1 MKTYDAILIGGGPA
15 GSTCAWK
22 LVSAGLKTLVLDRAR
37 FPRVKLCAGWV
48 TPPVVKALDLDLQEY
63 RRDHT
68 VEEIRGFTV
77 RRFGSQE
84 IQLNYDSIVSYGII
98 RREFDHYLLQR
109 SHANVR
115 DGIPTLEIERQDDS
129 FVVNGSYRTPLLI
142 GAGGHYCPVA
152 RYLGTHLQRESCI
165 STQELEIKVEED
177 KLAEYRIDPASP
189 LIVYCD
195 DMRGYAWCFRKGVFV
210 NIGIGRTQNT
220 NLKKHLSE
228 FLEQLIERRWIPA
241 DDYFNPLKFRGHAY
255 KLRMFT
261 PRTIVSDGVLLIGD
275 AAGLAYNFSGEGIR
289 PAVESALL
297 AVQTIHNSNGRYTEE
312 NLDPY
317 RRQLDQHFGRPLTGW
332 SKKLV
337 DRIPRTL
344 IAGLGRRILSSSY
357 LSRKI
362 LIDSWFLH
370 RQNP

>member
-1 MKTYDAILIGGGPA
+1 MKAYEAIIIGGGPA

-22 LVSAGLKTLVLDRAR
+22 LVAAGLKTLVLDRAR

-48 TPPVVKALDLDLQEY
+48 TPPVIQALDLDLPEY
-63 RRDHT
+63 RRGHT

-109 SHANVR
+109 SRADVI
-115 DGIPTLEIERQDDS
+115 DGIPTLEIEREDGA
-129 FVVNGSYRTPLLI
+129 FVINGSYRTPLLI

-152 RYLGTHLQRESCI
+152 RYLGTNLQRESCI
-165 STQELEIKVEED
+165 STQELEIKVEEAKRGD
-177 KLAEYRIDPASP
+177 YRIDPASP

-195 DMRGYAWCFRKGVFV
+195 DMRGYAWCFRKGAFV

-220 NLKKHLSE
+220 SLKKHLSE
-228 FLEQLIERRWIPA
+228 FLEQLVKRKLIPP

-261 PRTIVSDGVLLIGD
+261 PRTVVGDGVLLIGD

-289 PAVESALL
+289 PAVESALM
-297 AVQTIHNSNGRYTEE
+297 AVQTIRQADGKYANA
-312 NLDPY
+312 NLEGY
-317 RRQLDQHFGRPLTGW
+317 RRQLDEHFGRPLTGW
-332 SKKLV
+332 PKRFV
-337 DRIPRTL
+337 DYIPRSL
-344 IAGLGRRILSSSY
+344 IAGIGRQILSSFY

-362 LIDSWFLH
+362 LIDRWFLH
-370 RQNP
+370 R